1 MVASVEDNLAAVRH
15 AFEGLAAGNA
25 DQLLTVWT
33 DDLVLELPYADPP
46 RRIEGKDAAR
56 AYLSQAFEIFHFSL
70 QITAVHECVDP
81 DQLVIEYTSK
91 GHITTTGRPYA
102 NTYIAVY
109 RFRDGRIWQ
118 VKEFHNPLLVE
129 RARSPE

>member
-1 MVASVEDNLAAVRH
+1 MMATGEDNLAAVRRT
-15 AFEGLAAGNA
+15 FEGLAAGNA

-33 DDLVLELPYADPP
+33 DDLMLELPYADPP

-56 AYLSQAFEIFHFSL
+56 AYLSQAFKIFRFTL
-70 QITAVHECVDP
+70 DITEVHECVDP
-81 DQLVIEYTSK
+81 DQLVIEYTSN
-91 GHITTTGRPYA
+91 GHITTTGRAYA

-129 RARSPE
+129 RARTPE